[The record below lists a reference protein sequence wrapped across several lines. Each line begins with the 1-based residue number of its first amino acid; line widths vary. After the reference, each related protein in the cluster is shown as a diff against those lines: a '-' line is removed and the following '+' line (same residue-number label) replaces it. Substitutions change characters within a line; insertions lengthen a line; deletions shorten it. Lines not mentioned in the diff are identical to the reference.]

1 MPWRLQGQP
10 TTVEKI
16 CAGLSYLTFGI
27 AGLLYTVLSKS
38 GNQSQLFRF
47 HFMQSIMLWILAT
60 LLGWGSGPLVEIV
73 AAIMKGVAS
82 GALPGFLLGYGIVVN
97 ILTYS
102 FYLLLI
108 YGAVLAFL
116 GKSAEVPFI
125 SNLVRQNMR

>member
-10 TTVEKI
+10 TTIEKI

-38 GNQSQLFRF
+38 GSQSQLFRF
-47 HFMQSIMLWILAT
+47 HFMQSILLWILAT
-60 LLGWGSGPLVEIV
+60 LLQWGASPLIGIISG
-73 AAIMKGVAS
+73 IMSGVAPA
-82 GALPGFLLGYGIVVN
+82 ALPGFGVGVNLVVM
-97 ILTYS
+97 ILTNA
-102 FYLLLI
+102 FYLLVI